1 MSVKTGG
8 RFFVRKGL
16 SQRQILKKQ
25 KMELTISVIYG
36 SVRSDRQGIKVARF
50 LEQKLIERGIKV
62 HFIDPLEYTL
72 PLLDKMYKEYEPGK
86 APQPMEKLSNILS
99 ESDGFLVVTGEYN
112 HSVPPALSNLL
123 DHFQTEYYFKPSA
136 IASYSVGSF
145 GGVRAAVHLRVILGE
160 LGMPAISSILPFP
173 AIGNVFVENSNVTD
187 ERILR
192 STSRFL
198 DEFKWYAEAFQNQRL
213 KGVPY

>member
-1 MSVKTGG
+1 
-8 RFFVRKGL
+8 
-16 SQRQILKKQ
+16 
-25 KMELTISVIYG
+25 MELTISIIYG

-50 LEQKLIERGIKV
+50 LEQILIVRGIKV
-62 HFIDPLEYTL
+62 HFIDPLEYKL
-72 PLLDKMYKEYEPGK
+72 PLLDKMYKEFGK
-86 APQPMEKLSNILS
+86 GEAPEPMEKLSNLLS

-112 HSVPPALSNLL
+112 HSVPPALNNLL

-173 AIGNVFVENSNVTD
+173 AIGNLFNDDFTVKED
-187 ERILR
+187 RINR
-192 STSRFL
+192 STNRFL
-198 DEFKWYAEAFQNQRL
+198 QEFFWYVEAFRNQRQ